1 MSQYI
6 EPENTTKINDA
17 TISEEINASSH
28 AQSASGG
35 GGSNNGGNGPQI
47 ETDETLETFT
57 SWDSLGIS
65 TELLRG
71 IFSYGFEQPSP
82 IQQKAIKPI
91 MNGRDIVAQ
100 AQSGTGK
107 TATFAIGALS
117 RVNTKD
123 NSNQILIMS
132 PTHEL
137 TNQISGVISSLGN
150 LIPGLRVKTVIGG
163 SSIDNDVDEMH
174 KTPPHVIVG
183 TPGRVYDMMR
193 RRHIN
198 AKKLKLVILDE
209 ADEMLSSGFKD
220 QVYNIFQYL
229 HKDVQIALFSATLPP
244 EVLPITDKNM
254 RNPVRIT
261 VLADKLTLDGIRQF
275 YVALDDDRQKYDTL
289 KDLYNGITFSQCIIY
304 CNSKERVQDLYEAMV
319 QDQFPVCCIHSNM
332 DKSERAK
339 AFAEFRTGNAR
350 VLISSNVTARGID
363 IQQVSVVVNFD
374 IPRDKSTYIHRIG
387 RSGRWG
393 RKGIGI
399 NFVTRRDSMNL
410 RTIQDYY
417 RCQINELP
425 GDLSR
430 LI

>member
-1 MSQYI
+1 MSQNI
-6 EPENTTKINDA
+6 EPENTTNSNDA

-28 AQSASGG
+28 AAGGQSAN
-35 GGSNNGGNGPQI
+35 NNGGDGPQI

-107 TATFAIGALS
+107 TATFSIGALS

-137 TNQISGVISSLGN
+137 TNQISGVVSSLGN

-244 EVLPITDKNM
+244 EVLPITDKIM

-261 VLADKLTLDGIRQF
+261 VLAEKLTLDGIRQF

-304 CNSKERVQDLYEAMV
+304 CNSKERVQDLYEAML

-410 RTIQDYY
+410 RAIQDYY

-425 GDLSR
+425 ADLAR

>member
-1 MSQYI
+1 MSQII
-6 EPENTTKINDA
+6 EPENTTNSNDA
-17 TISEEINASSH
+17 TISEEMNASSH
-28 AQSASGG
+28 AQSAGA
-35 GGSNNGGNGPQI
+35 NGPQI

-244 EVLPITDKNM
+244 EVLPITDKIM

-261 VLADKLTLDGIRQF
+261 VLAEKLTLDGIRQF

-339 AFAEFRTGNAR
+339 AFQEFRTGNAR

-374 IPRDKSTYIHRIG
+374 SPRDKSTYIHRIG

-399 NFVTRRDSMNL
+399 NFVTRRDSVNL

-425 GDLSR
+425 ADLSR

>member
-1 MSQYI
+1 MSQNI
-6 EPENTTKINDA
+6 EPENTTNSNDA

-244 EVLPITDKNM
+244 EVLPITDKIM

-261 VLADKLTLDGIRQF
+261 VLAEKLTLDGIRQF

>member
-1 MSQYI
+1 MSQNI
-6 EPENTTKINDA
+6 EPENTTNSNDA

-244 EVLPITDKNM
+244 EVLPITDKIM

-261 VLADKLTLDGIRQF
+261 VLAEKLTLYVIRQF

-399 NFVTRRDSMNL
+399 NFVTRRDSVNL

-425 GDLSR
+425 ADLSR

>member
-1 MSQYI
+1 MSQII
-6 EPENTTKINDA
+6 EPENTTNSNDA
-17 TISEEINASSH
+17 TISEEMNASSH
-28 AQSASGG
+28 AQSAGA
-35 GGSNNGGNGPQI
+35 NGPQI

-163 SSIDNDVDEMH
+163 SSINNDVDEMH

-244 EVLPITDKNM
+244 EVLPITDKIM

-261 VLADKLTLDGIRQF
+261 VLAEKLTLDGIRQF

-339 AFAEFRTGNAR
+339 AFQEFRTGNAR

-399 NFVTRRDSMNL
+399 NFVTRRDSVNL

-425 GDLSR
+425 ADLSR

>member
-1 MSQYI
+1 MSQII
-6 EPENTTKINDA
+6 EPENTTNSNDA
-17 TISEEINASSH
+17 TISEEMNASSH
-28 AQSASGG
+28 AQSAGA
-35 GGSNNGGNGPQI
+35 NGPQI

-244 EVLPITDKNM
+244 EVLPITDKIM

-261 VLADKLTLDGIRQF
+261 VLAEKLTLDGIRQF

-339 AFAEFRTGNAR
+339 AFQEFRTGNAR

-399 NFVTRRDSMNL
+399 NFVTRRDSVNL

-425 GDLSR
+425 ADLSR

>member
-1 MSQYI
+1 MSQII
-6 EPENTTKINDA
+6 EPENTTNSNDA

-28 AQSASGG
+28 AQSAGA
-35 GGSNNGGNGPQI
+35 NGPQI

-244 EVLPITDKNM
+244 EVLPITDKIM

-261 VLADKLTLDGIRQF
+261 VLAEKLTLDGIRQF

-339 AFAEFRTGNAR
+339 AFQEFRTGNAR

-399 NFVTRRDSMNL
+399 NFVTRRDSVNL

>member
-1 MSQYI
+1 MSQNI
-6 EPENTTKINDA
+6 EPENTTNSNDA

-244 EVLPITDKNM
+244 EVLPITDKIM

-261 VLADKLTLDGIRQF
+261 VLAEKLTLDGIRQF

-399 NFVTRRDSMNL
+399 NFVTRRDSVNL

-425 GDLSR
+425 ADLSR

>member
-1 MSQYI
+1 MSQFI
-6 EPENTTKINDA
+6 EPKNTTNSKDA
-17 TISEEINASSH
+17 TISEETNASNNEGLK
-28 AQSASGG
+28 QGG
-35 GGSNNGGNGPQI
+35 GGGVEG
-47 ETDETLETFT
+47 EVVVDEQLDTFT

-91 MNGRDIVAQ
+91 MNGRDIIAQ

-117 RVNTKD
+117 RVNTKE
-123 NSNQILIMS
+123 NCNQILIMS

-137 TNQISGVISSLGN
+137 TSQISGVVSSLGN
-150 LIPGLRVKTVIGG
+150 IIPGLRVKTIIGG
-163 SSIDNDVDEMH
+163 SSIDDDVEEMH

-183 TPGRVYDMMR
+183 TPGRVYDMIR

-209 ADEMLSSGFKD
+209 ADEMLSRGFKD

-229 HKDVQIALFSATLPP
+229 NKDIQIALFSATLPP
-244 EVLPITDKNM
+244 EVLPITDKIM
-254 RNPVRIT
+254 RNPIRIT
-261 VLADKLTLDGIRQF
+261 VLAEKLTLDGIRQY

-304 CNSKERVQDLYEAMV
+304 CNSKERVQDLYDAMI

-332 DKSERAK
+332 DKHERAK

-410 RTIQDYY
+410 RAIQDYY
-417 RCQINELP
+417 QCQIVELP
-425 GDLSR
+425 SDLAN

>member
-1 MSQYI
+1 
-6 EPENTTKINDA
+6 
-17 TISEEINASSH
+17 
-28 AQSASGG
+28 
-35 GGSNNGGNGPQI
+35 
-47 ETDETLETFT
+47 
-57 SWDSLGIS
+57 
-65 TELLRG
+65 
-71 IFSYGFEQPSP
+71 
-82 IQQKAIKPI
+82 

-244 EVLPITDKNM
+244 EVLPITDKIM

-261 VLADKLTLDGIRQF
+261 VLAEKLTLDGIRQF

>member
-1 MSQYI
+1 MSQNI
-6 EPENTTKINDA
+6 EPENTTNSNDA

-35 GGSNNGGNGPQI
+35 GGGGNNGGNGPQI

-174 KTPPHVIVG
+174 
-183 TPGRVYDMMR
+183 
-193 RRHIN
+193 
-198 AKKLKLVILDE
+198 
-209 ADEMLSSGFKD
+209 
-220 QVYNIFQYL
+220 
-229 HKDVQIALFSATLPP
+229 
-244 EVLPITDKNM
+244 
-254 RNPVRIT
+254 
-261 VLADKLTLDGIRQF
+261 
-275 YVALDDDRQKYDTL
+275 
-289 KDLYNGITFSQCIIY
+289 
-304 CNSKERVQDLYEAMV
+304 
-319 QDQFPVCCIHSNM
+319 
-332 DKSERAK
+332 
-339 AFAEFRTGNAR
+339 
-350 VLISSNVTARGID
+350 
-363 IQQVSVVVNFD
+363 
-374 IPRDKSTYIHRIG
+374 
-387 RSGRWG
+387 
-393 RKGIGI
+393 
-399 NFVTRRDSMNL
+399 
-410 RTIQDYY
+410 
-417 RCQINELP
+417 
-425 GDLSR
+425 
-430 LI
+430 